1 MSVGL
6 SITLLQDIQV
16 SNFVCSPSQAR
27 SQEFA
32 MGGGLFWRLETIAN
46 DLDPDFD
53 QSLIRLRR
61 LFVNFR

>member
-32 MGGGLFWRLETIAN
+32 MGGGGFFGGWKQQQTI
-46 DLDPDFD
+46 
-53 QSLIRLRR
+53 
-61 LFVNFR
+61 